1 MKINLQRELTGTL
14 EAMDELNINS
24 GLILTMNQDDQIEQ
38 NNKKII
44 VKPVWR
50 WMLDN
55 TTKNP

>member
-1 MKINLQRELTGTL
+1 MKINLQRELTGIL

-24 GLILTMNQDDQIEQ
+24 GLILTMNQDDQIVQ
-38 NNKKII
+38 NNKNII
-44 VKPVWR
+44 VLPVWK